1 MMTTLWRKQPE
12 WTLERVK
19 FCMIGYESLLLC
31 LLYSQERIP
40 PLARRA
46 VLLFGAGYIIF
57 YYNAGKILLLQ
68 KPRLIYINSL
78 AKKGTQVSMN
88 PSSLHCASKT
98 RTIIGTLNRTISTCN
113 FQPE

>member
-40 PLARRA
+40 PLVRRA
-46 VLLFGAGYIIF
+46 VLLFGN
-57 YYNAGKILLLQ
+57 NAGKILLLQ
-68 KPRLIYINSL
+68 KPGLIYINSL
-78 AKKGTQVSMN
+78 AKKGTQVPMN
-88 PSSLHCASKT
+88 PSFLHCASKT